1 MRSMITDPSNSRA
14 CSNRAVATH
23 ILKANQMV
31 LVLMNYFVPYFSNQ
45 SIIVFLFVCL
55 FVCFCFFNADMH
67 WGKSSRIPGKTRIQ
81 LAKKWSNFNHLLC
94 LAKHYLL
101 HGVHRVFTRLS
112 SVCGGGDDFNSNKYF
127 NPMTIIFFGMNLDS
141 SSSVFTAL
149 CKVND
154 LQKKKPHKKIEKNKT
169 GSNNNKTAPSQL
181 QRPIYGMHLYAV
193 LTDKPFIFYEI

>member
-1 MRSMITDPSNSRA
+1 MFKSCRCYPHPKSKPNGPGSDELL
-14 CSNRAVATH
+14 CSIFFKPEYH
-23 ILKANQMV
+23 C
-31 LVLMNYFVPYFSNQ
+31 F
-45 SIIVFLFVCL
+45 FVCL

-94 LAKHYLL
+94 LAKHYHL

-127 NPMTIIFFGMNLDS
+127 NPMTIIFLGMNLGS

-154 LQKKKPHKKIEKNKT
+154 LQKKGHTRRSKKKT
-169 GSNNNKTAPSQL
+169 KQ
-181 QRPIYGMHLYAV
+181 QQ
-193 LTDKPFIFYEI
+193 